1 LAFVRE
7 EPFMCR
13 FPVKV
18 EQRGEGFVVLIP
30 AVPGCVTGGSTRE
43 EALRKAR
50 EVLQAMLMQA
60 GPGFSPAADA
70 SPLPS
75 DGTDGEYVEV
85 AAPAVPQC

>member
-1 LAFVRE
+1 
-7 EPFMCR
+7 MCR

-60 GPGFSPAADA
+60 GPGFLPAA
-70 SPLPS
+70 STPPPG

-85 AAPAVPQC
+85 AAPSVPLC

>member
-1 LAFVRE
+1 
-7 EPFMCR
+7 MCR

-50 EVLQAMLMQA
+50 DVLQAMLMQA
-60 GPGFSPAADA
+60 GPCFSPAA
-70 SPLPS
+70 SVPPPPG
-75 DGTDGEYVEV
+75 DGADGEYVEV
-85 AAPAVPQC
+85 AAPSVPLC